1 MTMNGRTWS
10 FLLTVALLV
19 AVGASLYAHKAGDND
34 DQKSPTIDKYNV
46 EPRESH
52 IKRGPGQIQEVWIE
66 DLIAWEKAKFDPAIF
81 VSVTEQQS
89 ILWLS
94 KKYEFRILEIRPLRV
109 PPSLARTLEKGP
121 FYRQFP
127 VDPKDMERDGN
138 RFFRQ
143 VSSGPVRLDADPGP
157 DRPFA
162 FKTTIEV
169 KGYGKI
175 DPHIMTIH
183 DVGSLVS
190 DGS

>member
-1 MTMNGRTWS
+1 MSMNGRTS
-10 FLLTVALLV
+10 RVVLTVGLLL
-19 AVGASLYAHKAGDND
+19 AVGASLYSYKAVNND
-34 DQKSPTIDKYNV
+34 DQKSSTIDKYNV
-46 EPRESH
+46 EPREAH
-52 IKRGPGQIQEVWIE
+52 IKRGPGQIQEVWID

-94 KKYEFRILEIRPLRV
+94 TKYEFRILEIRPVRV
-109 PPSLARTLEKGP
+109 PPSLTKTLEKGP

-127 VDPKDMERDGN
+127 VDSKDMERDGN

-143 VSSGPVRLDADPGP
+143 VSSGPVRLDADPGS

-175 DPHIMTIH
+175 DPHIMTVH
-183 DVGSLVS
+183 DVGP
-190 DGS
+190 